1 MKKEYAKH
9 DEEFKKMI
17 VNLCETN
24 KDKTMS
30 DIAREYG
37 ITRTSITQWR
47 KKYGT
52 ITTSTGITTNND
64 EILKLQ
70 KKNHELEIENEIL
83 KKAVAIFSKKQ
94 MIRLSLLMTIN
105 IYMMLEL
112 YVNVQVYIT
121 QYIITIV
128 IIKPIVIKQLIKNLM
143 LKLRKY
149 MINLKVDMAHLKL
162 LKY

>member
-52 ITTSTGITTNND
+52 ITTSTGETTSND
-64 EILKLQ
+64 EILKL
-70 KKNHELEIENEIL
+70 KKELQQVQLENEIL
-83 KKAVAIFSKKQ
+83 KKAVAIFSKEQK
-94 MIRLSLLMTIN
+94 IR
-105 IYMMLEL
+105 
-112 YVNVQVYIT
+112 
-121 QYIITIV
+121 
-128 IIKPIVIKQLIKNLM
+128 
-143 LKLRKY
+143 
-149 MINLKVDMAHLKL
+149 
-162 LKY
+162 

>member
-9 DEEFKKMI
+9 DEEFKKTI
-17 VNLCETN
+17 VNLCETS

-83 KKAVAIFSKKQ
+83 KKAVAIFSKK
-94 MIRLSLLMTIN
+94 
-105 IYMMLEL
+105 
-112 YVNVQVYIT
+112 
-121 QYIITIV
+121 
-128 IIKPIVIKQLIKNLM
+128 
-143 LKLRKY
+143 
-149 MINLKVDMAHLKL
+149 
-162 LKY
+162 

>member
-52 ITTSTGITTNND
+52 ITTSTGEVTNND
-64 EILKLQ
+64 EILKL
-70 KKNHELEIENEIL
+70 KKELKEKEIEIEIL
-83 KKAVAIFSKKQ
+83 KKVVAIFSKK
-94 MIRLSLLMTIN
+94 
-105 IYMMLEL
+105 
-112 YVNVQVYIT
+112 
-121 QYIITIV
+121 
-128 IIKPIVIKQLIKNLM
+128 
-143 LKLRKY
+143 
-149 MINLKVDMAHLKL
+149 
-162 LKY
+162 

>member
-1 MKKEYAKH
+1 MKKEYTKH

-52 ITTSTGITTNND
+52 ITTSTGEITNND
-64 EILKLQ
+64 EILKL
-70 KKNHELEIENEIL
+70 KKELQQVQLENEIL
-83 KKAVAIFSKKQ
+83 KKAVAIFSKEQK
-94 MIRLSLLMTIN
+94 IKYIYRNYKIN
-105 IYMMLEL
+105 
-112 YVNVQVYIT
+112 T
-121 QYIITIV
+121 T
-128 IIKPIVIKQLIKNLM
+128 K
-143 LKLRKY
+143 
-149 MINLKVDMAHLKL
+149 D
-162 LKY
+162 